1 MREISMHTYEVL
13 VVFVFILCVAS
24 VFIPH
29 ENASIWEDLLILPE
43 QIFNRKTLIILGV
56 LFVFIIAAQRFVVFS
71 RRQRLKYIEAQK
83 KNQDTNDFLIQMSHG
98 IRTPMNGIMGL
109 NTIIG
114 RKTQDEVVAT
124 YVNQIQ
130 RAGENLLSN
139 LDEILDFSKIEQ
151 NSIEIEEV
159 EYDVSKLIWD
169 CYNLMKDRAQQK
181 NLEFIVS
188 NDPTMPRILYGDE
201 VRIRQVILNILSN
214 AIKYTTEGKVQLDVF
229 CDRMNHNQIH
239 LNIKVSDTGI
249 GISPEYLPHVF
260 DAYSRLDV
268 YKIRNVEG
276 TGLGMAISKELVE
289 RMGGRIMANS
299 EVGEGTVFR
308 VRIPQHVVEDV
319 AVGMFDA
326 NQNLLTF
333 QKKKWFFAPG
343 VRVLICDDDEMSR
356 RVLTGMMEPAGV
368 WIDQACDGNECIEM
382 ARAERYDIILLDDR
396 MPGMSGTEC
405 FAKLRSDAEGKNTH
419 TPAMMVTANAGRG
432 VADMYRKLGFCA
444 YLAKPIREEELMAA
458 LRGQLRGKF
467 LDK

>member
-1 MREISMHTYEVL
+1 MHAYEIL
-13 VVFVFILCVAS
+13 VVFVVGLCIAAI
-24 VFIPH
+24 FIPH
-29 ENASIWEDLLILPE
+29 ENASIWENLLILPE
-43 QIFNRKTLIILGV
+43 QIINQKTIIILVV
-56 LFVFIIAAQRFVVFS
+56 LFVLIIVAQRLVLFS
-71 RRQRLKYIEAQK
+71 RKQRLKYIEAQK
-83 KNQDTNDFLIQMSHG
+83 KNQDTNDFLVQMSHG

-159 EYDVSKLIWD
+159 EYDVSKLIFD

-181 NLEFIVS
+181 NLEFIVN
-188 NDPTMPRILYGDE
+188 NDPSMPRILYGDE

-214 AIKYTTEGKVQLDVF
+214 AIKYTTEGSVQLDVF

-239 LNIKVSDTGI
+239 LNIKVADTGI

-308 VRIPQHVVEDV
+308 VRIPQHVVEDTP
-319 AVGMFDA
+319 VGMFDA
-326 NQNLLTF
+326 RQNILTF
-333 QKKKWFFAPG
+333 QKNQWFFAPG
-343 VRVLICDDDEMSR
+343 VRVLICDDDAMSR
-356 RVLTGMMEPAGV
+356 RVLTGLMEPANI
-368 WIDQACDGNECIEM
+368 WIDQATSAKECIQM
-382 ARAERYDIILLDDR
+382 ARYERYDVILLDDR

-405 FAKLRSDAEGKNTH
+405 FAKIKSDPSGKNNQ
-419 TPAMMVTANAGRG
+419 TPAIMVTANAGRG
-432 VADMYRKLGFCA
+432 VSDMYRKLGFSA
-444 YLAKPIREEELMAA
+444 YLSKPIREEELMAA

-467 LDK
+467 LEK